1 MKRPDHLIVMLVS
14 IWTLCGMVF
23 AQQTEDQLPAQ
34 SFEEA
39 VDLSPLDGM
48 AVHTDGRIK
57 SFGSHAN
64 AVMQFISGPREIAGQ
79 TPGFTYL
86 DLMFRPD
93 RYRGLDAEIIYV
105 KNKQVRDEIV
115 RALAGSPVNVLP
127 DFDERMARFFKT
139 GLISEQFLIEASVQE
154 TLSRLQR
161 DVLRTESS
169 VNAISTAA
177 FLKDSDQLRGRLA
190 IVPPPGGGIDDP
202 WLTMDGITQTQVPI
216 PNEAALSPQL
226 RADLVDT
233 WIALQQAWQKA
244 NASETNRH
252 LARLATLLPNVNED
266 IYPIQTRLRWESW
279 YFSSK
284 NMTWIWLLYLLSIIV
299 LLMSVVYRWPAA
311 RWMGVILFLI
321 AFGFQTFALVLRWY
335 ISGRWPNAN
344 MFEAITTAAWFGGC
358 FAILMEILVR
368 RTPMR
373 NLFFLASAVGS
384 MVALLAVRLY
394 PLQLNANISN
404 RMPVLHDIW
413 LYIHTNVIIF
423 SYCLI
428 FLAAVSAALY
438 LIYRVVR
445 PGKRDRP
452 GSNEFARVGGAGSL
466 IARDKDGTSYL
477 LQSKT
482 TLGQV
487 LDGTT
492 MILMELSFILLWAGL
507 VMGAIWADESWG
519 RYWGWDPKE
528 VFALET
534 FIVLAILIHVRIKT
548 KDKGAWT
555 AVLALIGCAVM
566 IFNWV
571 IINFTIAGLHS
582 YA

>member
-1 MKRPDHLIVMLVS
+1 MIIHRWQLAIML
-14 IWTLCGMVF
+14 TLLMVACGVAS
-23 AQQTEDQLPAQ
+23 AQQNSESEPLT
-34 SFEEA
+34 FEQA
-39 VDLSPLDGM
+39 VNLSPLDGI

-64 AVMQFISGPREIAGQ
+64 AMMQFVTGPRKIAGQ

-86 DLMFRPD
+86 DLIFRPA
-93 RYRGLDAEIIYV
+93 RYRGLDAEVIYV

-115 RALAGSPVNVLP
+115 RALAGSPVKVLP

-139 GLISEQFLIEASVQE
+139 GLIAEQLLAEPSVQE

-169 VNAISTAA
+169 VSAISTAV
-177 FLKDSDQLRGRLA
+177 FLKNGEQLRGRLA
-190 IVPPPGGGIDDP
+190 IVPPPGGGVEDP
-202 WLTMDGITQTQVPI
+202 WLTMDGIAQTQMPI
-216 PNEAALSPQL
+216 PNEAAFDSQL
-226 RADLVDT
+226 RAELVDT
-233 WIALQQAWQKA
+233 WIMLQKEWQSA
-244 NASETNRH
+244 NASGVNQQVE
-252 LARLATLLPNVNED
+252 RLATLLPKVNSGV
-266 IYPIQTRLRWESW
+266 YPIQARLRWESW
-279 YFSSK
+279 YFSSN
-284 NMTWIWLLYLLSIIV
+284 NMTWIWLLYLLSIVV
-299 LLMSVVYRWPAA
+299 LLMSIVYRWPAS
-311 RWMGVILFLI
+311 RWLGALLFLV
-321 AFGFQTFALVLRWY
+321 AFGFHTFALILRWY
-335 ISGRWPNAN
+335 ISERWPNAN
-344 MFEAITTAAWFGGC
+344 MFEALTTSAWLGGC
-358 FAILMEILVR
+358 FAILMEIIVR

-373 NLFFLASAVGS
+373 NLFFLASAVAS

-428 FLAAVSAALY
+428 FLAAVSAVLY
-438 LIYRVVR
+438 LVYRVVR
-445 PGKRDRP
+445 PGKSKRP
-452 GSNEFARVGGAGSL
+452 GSDEYARVGGAGSL
-466 IARDKDGTSYL
+466 IAQGKDGTAYL
-477 LQSKT
+477 MQSKT
-482 TLGQV
+482 TIGQV

-507 VMGAIWADESWG
+507 VMGAIWADHSWG
-519 RYWGWDPKE
+519 RPWGWDPKE

-555 AVLALIGCAVM
+555 AILAIIGCAVM
-566 IFNWV
+566 LFNWI